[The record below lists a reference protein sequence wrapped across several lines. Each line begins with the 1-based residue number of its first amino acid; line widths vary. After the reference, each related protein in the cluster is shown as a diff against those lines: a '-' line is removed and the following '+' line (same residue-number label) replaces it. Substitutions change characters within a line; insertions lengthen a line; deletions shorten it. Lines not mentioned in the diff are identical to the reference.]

1 MKVDNGK
8 GTWVLVLTPTLIF
21 LILILIIDSVL
32 GLGEV
37 SNAFK
42 RFANAF
48 LTAYTLTAGA
58 LFGAMF
64 FYADSRNR
72 PLAPLFGMLVATSVG
87 AGMIFLFLSQSDL
100 LMEQSTSIQAQF
112 FSNIVHLTV
121 VFLALVSAS
130 GLLAGIT
137 MAHITGNP
145 PRRLPWPVDVDV
157 DVEVVVEADS
167 EE

>member
-8 GTWVLVLTPTLIF
+8 GTWALVLAPTLIF
-21 LILILIIDSVL
+21 LVLILVIDSIL

-72 PLAPLFGMLVATSVG
+72 PFAPLFGMLAATLVG
-87 AGMIFLFLSQSDL
+87 VGIIFLFLSQSDL
-100 LMEQSTSIQAQF
+100 LMEQSSSMQAQF
-112 FSNIVHLTV
+112 FSNIVHLAV
-121 VFLALVSAS
+121 VFLALATAA

-145 PRRLPWPVDVDV
+145 PRRLPWPVEVEAE
-157 DVEVVVEADS
+157 VEVVVEIDS

>member
-8 GTWVLVLTPTLIF
+8 GTWALVLAPTLIF
-21 LILILIIDSVL
+21 LVLILVIDSIL

-72 PLAPLFGMLVATSVG
+72 PLSPLFGMLAATSVG
-87 AGMIFLFLSQSDL
+87 AGMIFLFLSQSNL
-100 LMEQSTSIQAQF
+100 LMEQSTSMQAQF
-112 FSNIVHLTV
+112 FSNIVHLAV
-121 VFLALVSAS
+121 VFLALVTAL
-130 GLLAGIT
+130 GLLTGIT

-145 PRRLPWPVDVDV
+145 PRRLPWPVEVDV
-157 DVEVVVEADS
+157 DVEVVVDADS